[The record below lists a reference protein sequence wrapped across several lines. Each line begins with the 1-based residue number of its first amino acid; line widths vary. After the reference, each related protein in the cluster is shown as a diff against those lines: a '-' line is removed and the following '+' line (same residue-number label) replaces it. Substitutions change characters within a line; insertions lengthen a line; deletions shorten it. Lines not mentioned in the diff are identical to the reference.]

1 MRSFMMGST
10 LAGPVPIIVGGAV
23 AVPMTYCFDIV
34 VRGLHFSMLSLG
46 AIEAVHSSWP
56 LAFVVAH
63 GKDGGVVLQHMI
75 TD

>member
-1 MRSFMMGST
+1 
-10 LAGPVPIIVGGAV
+10 
-23 AVPMTYCFDIV
+23 MTYCFDIV